1 MQVITKATLDQ
12 FQNALGLNR
21 RENWKV
27 AQDGQRVFQIDTNVS
42 PTHEIVSQ
50 VASEFWAW
58 HGSMGLPSS
67 AAAHKDAIAK
77 WEAQFCK
84 IRLFHMADAAVK
96 SRAVG
101 GYIVLQDELL
111 AFHNAI
117 RGAGLWMLDHAIN
130 DGATKL
136 SCFDVPHLIKLYQSR
151 GFVEVNRQWN
161 ETRGK
166 PDVVWMVKK

>member
-1 MQVITKATLDQ
+1 MQVMTKATLDQ

-21 RENWKV
+21 RACWTE
-27 AQDGQRVFQIDTNVS
+27 AQDGQRVFQINTNVS

-50 VASEFWAW
+50 VSTEFWAW
-58 HGSMGLPSS
+58 RDKQLPGTG
-67 AAAHKDAIAK
+67 HKEAIAQ
-77 WEAQFCK
+77 WEAEFCK
-84 IRLFHMADAAVK
+84 IRLCHLAYATTKA
-96 SRAVG
+96 RAVG

-111 AFHNAI
+111 AFHNGI

-136 SCFDVPHLIKLYQSR
+136 SCFDVPHLIRLYQSR